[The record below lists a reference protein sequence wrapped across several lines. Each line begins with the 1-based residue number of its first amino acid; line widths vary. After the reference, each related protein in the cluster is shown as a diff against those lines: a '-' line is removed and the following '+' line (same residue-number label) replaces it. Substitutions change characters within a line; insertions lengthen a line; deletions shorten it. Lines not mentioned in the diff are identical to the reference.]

1 MRGFRAFG
9 EDDSVFDAV
18 RTRMDAIG
26 KWVEGQDPSSKRGFA
41 IATWRRFDSI
51 DGPLQSLLLSTYI
64 LLAIV
69 PALLVMVE
77 YLEQDP
83 AALANQIARHYGFTD
98 NTEGLLQG
106 VLAADRTHELG
117 SAVLAILGAL
127 FFGVGFGKVL
137 QLVHARAWEL
147 PIRPST
153 KDQGRYAIVLVVLY
167 GLIFLLLVQAKE
179 LAGGPSWEGLAVA
192 PGWAALLVFYF
203 AWAARLVTHRLLSWS
218 DVLPGS
224 AVAGVGLVVLMILSS
239 WVIEPWVDFYASD
252 YGGFGVVMA
261 IFFWIGFSSFVIVAS
276 AALGPVLAERRALRR
291 ESPQPAPQ

>member
-1 MRGFRAFG
+1 MLNGL
-9 EDDSVFDAV
+9 
-18 RTRMDAIG
+18 RTRLDG
-26 KWVEGQDPSSKRGFA
+26 LGEWVDRQDSSSKRGFA
-41 IATWRRFDSI
+41 IAAWKRFEGI

-83 AALANQIARHYGFTD
+83 AALANHIARHYGLTD
-98 NTEGLLQG
+98 GTGSLVRG
-106 VLAADRTHELG
+106 VFVADRTHELG

-147 PIRPST
+147 PLRPSP
-153 KDQGRYAIVLVVLY
+153 KDQGRYATVLVVLY

-192 PGWAALLVFYF
+192 PGWIALLVFYF
-203 AWAARLVTHRLLSWS
+203 AWAARLLTHKLLTWN
-218 DVLPGS
+218 DVLPG
-224 AVAGVGLVVLMILSS
+224 AALTGVGIVVLMILSS
-239 WVIEPWVDFYASD
+239 RLIEPWVDFYARD

-276 AALGPVLAERRALRR
+276 ASLGPVLAARRTSAA
-291 ESPQPAPQ
+291 PAAGAADVTD